1 MSLRFAPAYR
11 SRAGLSPATAVTLGN
26 IGDLIKVVTQ
36 LYGNKRIW
44 ITEYGYQTNPPDKL
58 VGVSWAKQAA
68 YLSEAFAIARR
79 NPRVDMMLWFLLKDD
94 PNLGGWQSGLMTIAG
109 KKKPSFAAFEK
120 LNA

>member
-1 MSLRFAPAYR
+1 ML
-11 SRAGLSPATAVTLGN
+11 
-26 IGDLIKVVTQ
+26 TQ
-36 LYGNKRIW
+36 LYGNKRLW